1 MTEKYEELLE
11 KALKNVDSD
20 RLAANTALDEVCQDI
35 HNGKVTHDR
44 VGVVVAKYL
53 ETLQRSNEQ
62 LVKVASLMAK
72 TNKDNNVISG
82 EELDA
87 IYNNLNEYKDE
98 EKDGE

>member
-1 MTEKYEELLE
+1 MMAKFEELLE

-20 RLAANTALDEVCQDI
+20 RQATNTALDEVCQDI
-35 HNGKVTHDR
+35 HSGKLSHDR
-44 VGVVVAKYL
+44 VGMVVAKYL

-72 TNKDNNVISG
+72 TSKESSVISG

-87 IYNNLNEYKDE
+87 IYNNLNEYKDD
-98 EKDGE
+98 EKDG

>member
-1 MTEKYEELLE
+1 MAKFEELLE

-20 RLAANTALDEVCQDI
+20 RQATNTALDEVCQDI
-35 HNGKVTHDR
+35 HSGKLSHDR
-44 VGVVVAKYL
+44 VGMVVAKYL

-72 TNKDNNVISG
+72 TSKESSVISG

-87 IYNNLNEYKDE
+87 IYNNLNEYKDD
-98 EKDGE
+98 EKDG

>member
-1 MTEKYEELLE
+1 MMAKFEELLE

-20 RLAANTALDEVCQDI
+20 RQATNTALDEVCQDI
-35 HNGKVTHDR
+35 HSGKLSHDR
-44 VGVVVAKYL
+44 VGMVVAKYL

-72 TNKDNNVISG
+72 TSKESSVISG

-87 IYNNLNEYKDE
+87 IYNNLNEYKD
-98 EKDGE
+98 DDDAD